1 MQNVKK
7 LFFTTIALTLTSFLM
22 KTIAVWFNVYLTTLI
37 GSVGMG
43 IFQLILTVYAL
54 SKTLACGGMSLAAT
68 RLCIDDFHH
77 ARHSMRRLLFCALL
91 LGLFASTLLFSLS
104 DFLSVNWIMTQKAS
118 PSLRI
123 LALSLPFI
131 SLSAALNGYMTAARK
146 MSRYSVI
153 QLIEQL
159 SRIGATLFIMK
170 KLGNISQER
179 TMMQVSFA
187 ITFSELVSFALSFS
201 SFLYDI
207 KKEKMQKS
215 GKHGFLRRMA
225 RLAVPDAV
233 GSYIRSGLN
242 TIEHLL
248 IPRGIRKSGAD
259 LDKAFSDYG
268 IVQGMALPVLLY
280 PSSIFGVVS
289 GLLIPEI
296 AECRCKKN
304 TVQQNY
310 IINRVLH
317 VAMIFSMITTGVML
331 IFADEISL
339 CIYKNTDAA
348 YFIRLI
354 APLIP
359 IMYLDMTTDG
369 MLKGLDKQLDIMK
382 INVIDSVLCV
392 VLVWVLVPRISVDGY
407 IITIYVA
414 EIINFIL
421 SFRKLALASEMHFG
435 FGKNFLK
442 PLICSVLACLL
453 LKKMP
458 LIFSSEKIG
467 LTVTLL
473 SGLCLYLFFLFLVK
487 AITKEDIRW
496 FSSLILPKKKKDAQI

>member
-22 KTIAVWFNVYLTTLI
+22 KTIAVWFNVYLTGLV

-43 IFQLILTVYAL
+43 IFQLILAVYAL
-54 SKTLACGGMSLAAT
+54 AKTLACGGMALSAT
-68 RLCIDDFHH
+68 RLCIDDFEC

-91 LGLFASTLLFSLS
+91 LGLSAAFLLYSLS
-104 DFLSVNWIMTQKAS
+104 DFLSAYWIMTEKAS
-118 PSLRI
+118 PALKVLS
-123 LALSLPFI
+123 LSLPFI

-153 QLIEQL
+153 QLLEQL
-159 SRIGATLFIMK
+159 SRIASTVLIMNKAGNVSVENTLMLVSIAITISEIVSFSLAISCYLYDVKKEMMK
-170 KLGNISQER
+170 K
-179 TMMQVSFA
+179 A
-187 ITFSELVSFALSFS
+187 
-201 SFLYDI
+201 
-207 KKEKMQKS
+207 
-215 GKHGFLRRMA
+215 GKRGFLRRMA
-225 RLAVPDAV
+225 RLAVPDAF
-233 GSYIRSGLN
+233 GSYIRSALN
-242 TIEHLL
+242 TVEHLL

-259 LDKAFSDYG
+259 LDKSFSAYG
-268 IVQGMALPVLLY
+268 IVQGMALPILLY
-280 PSSIFGVVS
+280 PSAILGVVS

-296 AECRCKKN
+296 AECKLKKN
-304 TVQQNY
+304 FIQQNY

-331 IFADEISL
+331 VFSEELSL
-339 CIYKNTDAA
+339 LIYKNTDAA

-392 VLVWVLVPRISVDGY
+392 VLVWILVPKISVDGY

-414 EIINFIL
+414 EIINFLL
-421 SFRKLALASEMHFG
+421 SFRKLAHSSQMRFG

-442 PLICSVLACLL
+442 PLICSVLACLF

-458 LIFSSEKIG
+458 EIFPVYSVGVIITLILG
-467 LTVTLL
+467 VL
-473 SGLCLYLFFLFLVK
+473 LYLFFLKICKGITREDTAWFL
-487 AITKEDIRW
+487 
-496 FSSLILPKKKKDAQI
+496 SLITPKKKKGADL